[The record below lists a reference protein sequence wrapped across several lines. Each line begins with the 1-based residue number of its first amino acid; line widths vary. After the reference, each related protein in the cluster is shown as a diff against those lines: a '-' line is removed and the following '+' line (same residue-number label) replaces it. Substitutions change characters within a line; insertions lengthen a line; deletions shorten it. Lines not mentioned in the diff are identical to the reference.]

1 MRAPMVSGSVVMV
14 PFLGAGLSGPVYILA
29 HAQGER
35 KYLPT
40 RQGEQASEPE
50 SRTGLRLALTQDSR
64 GETVRV
70 GSSHRETVTMPLG
83 PSQTVWLPFVWRQR

>member
-1 MRAPMVSGSVVMV
+1 MRAPMVNGSVVMF
-14 PFLGAGLSGPVYILA
+14 PFLGAGPSGPVYILA

-50 SRTGLRLALTQDSR
+50 SRTGLRLAF
-64 GETVRV
+64 
-70 GSSHRETVTMPLG
+70 P
-83 PSQTVWLPFVWRQR
+83 